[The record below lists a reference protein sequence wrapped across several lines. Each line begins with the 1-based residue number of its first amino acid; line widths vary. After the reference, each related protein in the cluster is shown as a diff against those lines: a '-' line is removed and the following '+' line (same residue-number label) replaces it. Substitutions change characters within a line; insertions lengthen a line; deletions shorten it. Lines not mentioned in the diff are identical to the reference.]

1 MDAACLIGLC
11 SAAAQTV
18 TDVGTA
24 VSTVANTAATPA
36 AAAYAASAASAASTP
51 APADATRDTSHALV
65 WLGILAVLA
74 AQIAAPWS
82 LRRYRKRLLGFMGSA
97 SRKALG
103 LAELASVEPW
113 TPERLHGAMERQRRL
128 VLAVLVGVVLVY
140 SVAAALVWGHVG
152 ADSKVTMVSRL
163 VSFLMF
169 ASLSAPVVL
178 LGVSAANFGRLFWV
192 WLAPV
197 AFASVAMQIV
207 VINGI
212 GGDGEDWS
220 ATLKAL
226 LLVVVLTAGAVA
238 VREFT
243 PAATWRRIADW
254 LRGHRKSAIALGLLG
269 CMVLLMIVGWLSPEP
284 ELPADAVEAPDAQP
298 DSAAD
303 FVRDIRLSPWQKTA
317 LGCLAAAAA
326 ILGCYLTMVD
336 RVKRILVPLIALGLF
351 TLLFAAVLIG
361 MALLSGA
368 PDWAILPGVPLALLL
383 AWLPANFA
391 LSWIGLAY
399 ERKLFS
405 DAQFQVFCW
414 MLTISGVVIGIE
426 TQVND
431 TTLFDP
437 LSLWLF
443 AATAGALL
451 LYWLATRY
459 GLKPL
464 DSNKRL
470 LVLRVFAQD
479 HRGEQLLDEIE
490 YRWRFIGPIVLIG
503 GPDIAARTIDPGKAA
518 NFLRFKLR
526 DTFVPSLHVLHKQVA
541 AMDETPDP
549 DGRYRVN
556 EFFCFD
562 DIWKEAVQLLLDSS
576 DAVVL
581 DLRGFTAARRGTAY
595 ELGLLMQRGA
605 LPRTVFLVNQE
616 TDLQAVRQAL
626 GVPDGQPLPAGNVI
640 EVESAMDGQR
650 LVDALV
656 QRIPAAPR
664 PAAQPDPS
672 LIAA

>member
-1 MDAACLIGLC
+1 MDATCLIGLC
-11 SAAAQTV
+11 AAAAQTV
-18 TDVGTA
+18 AEAGA
-24 VSTVANTAATPA
+24 TAAADPA
-36 AAAYAASAASAASTP
+36 APASAAHSDGA
-51 APADATRDTSHALV
+51 RDFSQALV
-65 WLGILAVLA
+65 WLGILTVLA

-82 LRRYRKRLLGFMGSA
+82 LKRYRRRLLGFMGSA

-103 LAELASVEPW
+103 LAELAVAEPW
-113 TPERLHGAMERQRRL
+113 TASRLLGAMERQRRR
-128 VLAVLVGVVLVY
+128 VLGVLVAVVLVY
-140 SVAAALVWGHVG
+140 AVGAALAWGYVG
-152 ADSKVTMVSRL
+152 DDSKVTLVSRG

-192 WLAPV
+192 WVAPV
-197 AFASVAMQIV
+197 AFASIAMQIV

-212 GGDGEDWS
+212 GGDGEDWRT
-220 ATLKAL
+220 TLKAL
-226 LLVVVLTAGAVA
+226 LLVVSLTVLAVA
-238 VREFT
+238 VRELA
-243 PAATWRRIADW
+243 PAAWWQRAVDW
-254 LRGHRKSAIALGLLG
+254 MRGHRRSAVALGALG
-269 CMVLLMIVGWLSPEP
+269 VLLLLALIGWVSPESAA
-284 ELPADAVEAPDAQP
+284 PADAGAVAGGEGGEVGIGGTGTDNALEA
-298 DSAAD
+298 
-303 FVRDIRLSPWQKTA
+303 VRDLRLNAWQKTT
-317 LGCLAAAAA
+317 LGLLAAAAA
-326 ILGCYLTMVD
+326 ILGCYLTLVD
-336 RVKRILVPLIALGLF
+336 RIKRILVPLIAVGLF
-351 TLLFAAVLIG
+351 TLLTAAALIG
-361 MALLSGA
+361 MALLADA
-368 PDWAILPGVPLALLL
+368 PAWAVLPGALLALLL
-383 AWLPANFA
+383 AWLPATFV
-391 LSWIGLAY
+391 LSWVGLAY

-414 MLTISGVVIGIE
+414 MLAISGVVIGIE
-426 TQVND
+426 TQAND
-431 TTLFDP
+431 STLFDP

-451 LYWLATRY
+451 LYWLVTRY
-459 GLKPL
+459 GLAPL

-518 NFLRFKLR
+518 HFLRLKLR

-595 ELGLLMQRGA
+595 ELGLLMARGA
-605 LPRTVFLVNQE
+605 LPRTVFLVNRQ
-616 TDLQAVRQAL
+616 TDLQAVREAL
-626 GVPDGQPLPAGNVI
+626 GVPSDRPLPAGNVI
-640 EVESAMDGQR
+640 EVDSAMDGHR
-650 LVDALV
+650 LVEALV
-656 QRIPAAPR
+656 HRIPAAPR
-664 PAAQPDPS
+664 PTARPDPA
-672 LIAA
+672 LIVA

>member
-1 MDAACLIGLC
+1 VAEAGV
-11 SAAAQTV
+11 AE
-18 TDVGTA
+18 A
-24 VSTVANTAATPA
+24 VAP
-36 AAAYAASAASAASTP
+36 AASAATE
-51 APADATRDTSHALV
+51 DDGTREFSHMLV
-65 WLGILAVLA
+65 WLCILTVLV

-82 LRRYRKRLLGFMGSA
+82 LGRYRKRLLGFMGSA

-103 LAELASVEPW
+103 LSEAATVEPW
-113 TPERLHGAMERQRRL
+113 TTPRLLEAMERQRRR
-128 VLAVLVGVVLVY
+128 VLGVLVGVVLVY
-140 SVAAALVWGHVG
+140 AVAAALVWGHVG
-152 ADSKVTMVSRL
+152 EDSKVTMVSRL

-178 LGVSAANFGRLFWV
+178 LGVSAANFARLFWV
-192 WLAPV
+192 WVAPV
-197 AFASVAMQIV
+197 AFASIAMQIV
-207 VINGI
+207 IINGI
-212 GGDGEDWS
+212 GGDGEDWRS
-220 ATLKAL
+220 TLQAL
-226 LLVVVLTAGAVA
+226 ALVVVLTVVAVV

-243 PAATWRRIADW
+243 PAAVW
-254 LRGHRKSAIALGLLG
+254 LRLADGLRRHRRLAITLGVFGCIVLLGLLG
-269 CMVLLMIVGWLSPEP
+269 WAAPEDAA
-284 ELPADAVEAPDAQP
+284 PADAEAAGDAATDTGLVP
-298 DSAAD
+298 H
-303 FVRDIRLSPWQKTA
+303 IRLNPWQKTTI
-317 LGCLAAAAA
+317 GMLAAGAA
-326 ILGCYLTMVD
+326 ILGCYLTLVD
-336 RVKRILVPLIALGLF
+336 RIKRILVPLIALGLF
-351 TLLFAAVLIG
+351 TLLMASALIG
-361 MALLSGA
+361 MALLAKA
-368 PDWAILPGVPLALLL
+368 PDWALLPGIVLALLL
-383 AWLPANFA
+383 AWLPANFV

-399 ERKLFS
+399 EHKLFS

-414 MLTISGVVIGIE
+414 MLAISGVVIGIE

-443 AATAGALL
+443 AATVGALL
-451 LYWLATRY
+451 LYWLVTRY
-459 GLKPL
+459 GLAPL

-479 HRGEQLLDEIE
+479 RRGEQLLDEIE

-541 AMDETPDP
+541 AMDESPDP

-562 DIWKEAVQLLLDSS
+562 YIWKEAVQLLLDSS

-616 TDLQAVRQAL
+616 TDLAAVREAL
-626 GVPDGQPLPAGNVI
+626 GVPDGRPLPAGNVI

-650 LVDALV
+650 LVAALV
-656 QRIPAAPR
+656 QRIPEAAR
-664 PAAQPDPS
+664 PAARPDPA
-672 LIAA
+672 LVAA